1 MSDSILLPLRTTCVP
16 RGDVLQGGLADNHF
30 AAQLDKVVRDAEH
43 YPVYGDAE
51 AFFAQT
57 YPTSGLKTLLTK
69 TFGRV
74 TGAKGVAGENGVL
87 RPTTSFGGGKT
98 HGLTAVY
105 HLACGARPTNIAEFI
120 DPALLPDGPVQVA
133 ALVGDALDPTA
144 GVETDGHRTYTLWGE
159 MAAQI
164 GDVAYDA
171 MAANDAERTAPGTG
185 TIKAALGGKPTIV
198 IVDEIAKYLRA
209 VSSSGSE
216 DVRRMARAIPVFLG
230 NLFEVASDPTNNVSV
245 IITLASTT
253 NAFGA
258 ETTEIS
264 DLSGD
269 EKQRA
274 DTANAASV
282 KAAEETGDVLTRA
295 VQPSAVIRPADDNEI
310 GEILKKRI
318 FESVDESAAKA
329 AGDAYRDLYE
339 SLGKTEQLAG
349 GAEHAATYGELVTT
363 TYPFHPELVRVLDKR
378 LGNITQ
384 FQRARGALKLLA
396 EVVAHIYDTNDDT
409 AIINVGD
416 IDFDNDPVLNHL
428 TDGLGRAEYASVAEG
443 DFAGK
448 QSHAA
453 AVDADIFPGKPSYAT
468 RVARTVFT
476 HSLEMV
482 VTAGAGRNDWIIGTL
497 RPGEDTAIFEKALT
511 ESEKVFW
518 HLSFD
523 GGRWRFNI
531 EPNVNAIIETEMRNV
546 ANTAVAAEVDTL
558 IRNAFAN
565 DGGAKAIYFPSGP
578 AEVHDEPALRVV
590 VLDYNVVAVPQTG
603 AEQPPPAIVE
613 MLEKVGSVGSPRTY
627 RNAVVFAVPD
637 QEQVETLKNRARAL
651 IASTNLATDSA
662 RLAQFSDEVR
672 KKVEA
677 YNKEARFNARIA
689 VARCYKHIYFPS
701 SDKVTGY
708 LRHRELPTQAQ
719 GDTKNAT
726 SAVLSL
732 MEDEGKIRSS
742 NSPFSA
748 SYLRSKTWHA
758 ASSATTRSIADY
770 FWTDHTIQIVR
781 NPNLIRE
788 AIVNGV
794 KNENWVYYDAGTGKT
809 YTSSAMAG
817 FSPEMKPDAE
827 VMTAAEAQ
835 SRGLLVRKPTQTDLR
850 AVITSDDLTGAEI
863 RSLLEVQCG
872 GEPTKTDVLE
882 LLATA
887 VQASD
892 YKWFVVLDAEPA
904 PGVRALSPSAI
915 KDKGLDSLRILSREA
930 ADAQEID
937 VPTRTPSSKTFNAS
951 GPGGAAMQSLLDQVS
966 DFTVPTV
973 SAMTLK
979 VTADEASGT
988 SDIDLAAAS
997 LGMLQKQHI
1006 TVRATIRAEFKG
1018 VNGGVQFQGTAE
1030 RQDFQSAY
1038 NHVKKAIA
1046 GAVKVAGEV
1055 TLVFRFTP
1063 ALDITDAQFGQ
1074 IHTVIKNL
1082 GMKSTTMT
1090 AEVTK

>member
-1 MSDSILLPLRTTCVP
+1 MSDSNLLPLRTTCVP
-16 RGDVLQGGLADNHF
+16 RDDVLQGGLADNHF

-69 TFGRV
+69 TFGRI

-105 HLACGARPTNIAEFI
+105 HLAGGARPANIAEFI
-120 DPALLPDGPVQVA
+120 DPELLPDGSVQVA

-164 GDVAYDA
+164 GDAAYEA
-171 MAANDAERTAPGTG
+171 MAANDAQRTAPGTG
-185 TIKAALGGKPTIV
+185 TIKAAFAGKPTIV

-264 DLSGD
+264 DLTGD
-269 EKQRA
+269 EKERA

-318 FESVDESAAKA
+318 FASVDETAAKA
-329 AGDAYRDLYE
+329 AGAAYRELYE
-339 SLGKTEQLAG
+339 TLGKSEQLAG
-349 GAEHAATYGELVTT
+349 GAEHPATYGELVTT

-396 EVVAHIYDTNDDT
+396 EVVAHIYNTNDD
-409 AIINVGD
+409 AAVINVGD

-448 QSHAA
+448 HSHAA
-453 AVDADIFPGKPSYAT
+453 AVDADIFPGKPAYAT
-468 RVARTVFT
+468 RVAHTVFT

-482 VTAGAGRNDWIIGTL
+482 ATAGAGRNDWIVGTL

-531 EPNVNAIIETEMRNV
+531 EPNVNAIIETEKRNV
-546 ANTAVAAEVDTL
+546 ANTAVAAMVDTL

-565 DGGAKAIYFPSGP
+565 DGGAKAVYFPSGP
-578 AEVHDEPALRVV
+578 AEVHDEAGLRVV
-590 VLDYNVVAVPQTG
+590 VLDYNVVAVTQKG
-603 AEQPPPAIVE
+603 AEQPPAAIIE
-613 MLEKVGSVGSPRTY
+613 MLDKVGSVGSPRTY

-637 QEQVETLKNRARAL
+637 EEQVEILKDRARAL
-651 IASTNLATDSA
+651 IASSNLASDAA

-672 KKVEA
+672 KKVEV
-677 YNKEARFNARIA
+677 YNKEATLNARIA
-689 VARCYKHIYFPS
+689 VTRCYKHIYFPS
-701 SDKVTGY
+701 GDKATAY
-708 LRHRELPTQAQ
+708 LRHRELPAQAQ

-732 MEDEGKIRSS
+732 LEDEDKIRSS
-742 NSPFSA
+742 PFTA

-758 ASSATTRSIADY
+758 ASSATTRSIADF
-770 FWTDHTIQIVR
+770 FWTDHAIQIVR

-809 YTSSAMAG
+809 YTSSTMAG

-827 VMTAAEAQ
+827 VMTVSEAQ

-850 AVITSDDLTGAEI
+850 AVVTNDDLTGAEI
-863 RSLLEVQCG
+863 RSRLEAQCG

-915 KDKGLDSLRILSREA
+915 KDKGLDGLRILSRDA
-930 ADAQEID
+930 ADVQEIE
-937 VPTRTPSSKTFNAS
+937 VPTRTPNSKTFNAS
-951 GPGGAAMQSLLDQVS
+951 GPGGAAMQSLLDQIS

-988 SDIDLAAAS
+988 SDIDLAVAS

-1018 VNGGVQFQGTAE
+1018 VHGGVQFQGTAD

-1038 NHVKKAIA
+1038 NHVKKAVT
-1046 GAVKVAGEV
+1046 GANKVAGEV
-1055 TLVFRFTP
+1055 TLIFRFSP
-1063 ALDITDAQFGQ
+1063 APDITDTQFAQ

>member
-1 MSDSILLPLRTTCVP
+1 MSDLSLIPLRTACVP
-16 RGDVLQGGLADNHF
+16 REDVLQGGLADNHF

-69 TFGRV
+69 TFGRI
-74 TGAKGVAGENGVL
+74 TGAKGAAGENGVL

-105 HLACGARPTNIAEFI
+105 HLAGGARPANIAEFI
-120 DPALLPDGPVQVA
+120 DPSLLPDGAVQVA

-144 GVETDGHRTYTLWGE
+144 GVDTDGHRTYTLWGE

-164 GDVAYDA
+164 GDNAFSV

-185 TIKAALGGKPTIV
+185 TIKAAFGGRPTIV

-230 NLFEVASDPTNNVSV
+230 NLFEVASDPTNRVSV
-245 IITLASTT
+245 IITLAATT

-264 DLSGD
+264 DLTGD
-269 EKQRA
+269 EKERA
-274 DTANAASV
+274 DAANAASV

-318 FESVDESAAKA
+318 FASVDQTAATA

-339 SLGKTEQLAG
+339 TLGKTEQLAG
-349 GAEHAATYGELVTT
+349 GAEHPATYGELVTK

-396 EVVAHIYDTNDDT
+396 EVVAHIYATNDDT

-416 IDFDNDPVLNHL
+416 IDYDNDPVLNHL
-428 TDGLGRAEYASVAEG
+428 TDGLGRSEYASVAEG

-448 QSHAA
+448 QSHSA
-453 AVDADIFPGKPSYAT
+453 AVDADIFPGKPAYTT

-482 VTAGAGRNDWIIGTL
+482 ATAGAGRNDWIVGTL

-531 EPNVNAIIETEMRNV
+531 EPNVNAIIETEKRNV
-546 ANTAVAAEVDTL
+546 ANTAVAAMVDTL

-565 DGGAKAIYFPSGP
+565 DGGAKAVHFPSGP
-578 AEVHDEPALRVV
+578 AEVHDEAGLRVV
-590 VLDYNVVAVPQTG
+590 VLDYNVVAVTQKS
-603 AEQPPPAIVE
+603 AEQPPSAVVE
-613 MLEKVGSVGSPRTY
+613 MLDKVGSVGSPRTY

-637 QEQVETLKNRARAL
+637 EEQIEVLKDRARAL
-651 IASTNLATDSA
+651 IASNNLASDAA

-672 KKVEA
+672 KKVEV
-677 YNKEARFNARIA
+677 YNKEATLNARIA
-689 VARCYKHIYFPS
+689 VTRCYKHIYFPS
-701 SDKVTGY
+701 GDKATGY
-708 LRHRELPTQAQ
+708 LRHRELPAQAQ

-732 MEDEGKIRSS
+732 LEDEDKIRSS
-742 NSPFSA
+742 PFTA

-809 YTSSAMAG
+809 YTANTMAG

-827 VMTAAEAQ
+827 VMTASEAQ
-835 SRGLLVRKPTQTDLR
+835 SRGLLVRKPTQADLR
-850 AVITSDDLTGAEI
+850 AVITNDDLTGAEI
-863 RSLLEVQCG
+863 RSRLEAQCG

-915 KDKGLDSLRILSREA
+915 KDKGLDGLRILSREA
-930 ADAQEID
+930 ADAQEIE
-937 VPTRTPSSKTFNAS
+937 VPTRTPNSKTFNAA
-951 GPGGAAMQSLLDQVS
+951 GPGGAAMQSLLDQIS

-973 SAMTLK
+973 STMTLK

-988 SDIDLAAAS
+988 SDIDLAVAA

-1018 VNGGVQFQGTAE
+1018 VNGGVQFQGTAD

-1038 NHVKKAIA
+1038 NHVKKAIG
-1046 GAVKVAGEV
+1046 GANKVAGEV
-1055 TLVFRFTP
+1055 TLVFRFAP

-1074 IHTVIKNL
+1074 IHTVVKNL

>member
-1 MSDSILLPLRTTCVP
+1 MSDATLLPLRTTCVP
-16 RGDVLQGGLADNHF
+16 RADVLHGGLADNHF
-30 AAQLDKVVRDAEH
+30 AAQLDKVVRDAEN
-43 YPVYGDAE
+43 YPVYGDAD

-57 YPTSGLKTLLTK
+57 YPTSGLKTLLAK

-74 TGAKGVAGENGVL
+74 TGASGISGENGVL

-105 HLACGARPTNIAEFI
+105 HLARGARPSNISEFI
-120 DPALLPDGPVQVA
+120 DPKLLPDGPVQVA

-144 GVETDGHRTYTLWGE
+144 GVETDGHRSYTLWGE

-164 GDVAYDA
+164 GDDA
-171 MAANDAERTAPGTG
+171 FAVMAANDIERTAPGTG
-185 TIKAALGGKPTIV
+185 TIKDAFGGAPTIV

-209 VSSSGSE
+209 LSSSGSE
-216 DVRRMARAIPVFLG
+216 DVRRMARAVPVFLG

-245 IITLASTT
+245 IITLAATT

-264 DLSGD
+264 ELTGD
-269 EKQRA
+269 EKERA
-274 DTANAASV
+274 DTANAVSV

-295 VQPSAVIRPADDNEI
+295 VQPSAVIRPADDYEI

-318 FESVDESAAKA
+318 FESVDESAATA
-329 AGDAYRDLYE
+329 AGIAYRELYE
-339 SLGKTEQLAG
+339 TLNKSEQLAG
-349 GAEHAATYGELVTT
+349 GAEHPATYGERVTKA
-363 TYPFHPELVRVLDKR
+363 YPFHPELIRVLDKR

-396 EVVAHIYDTNDDT
+396 EVVAHIYNTNDDA
-409 AIINVGD
+409 AIVNVGD
-416 IDFDNDPVLNHL
+416 IAFDSDPVLNHL
-428 TDGLGRAEYASVAEG
+428 TDGLGRGEYASVAEG

-453 AVDADIFPGKPSYAT
+453 AVDADVFPGKPAYAT

-482 VTAGAGRNDWIIGTL
+482 ATAGAGRNDWIVGTL

-531 EPNVNAIIETEMRNV
+531 EPNVNAIIETEKRNV
-546 ANTAVAAEVDTL
+546 ANTAVASMVDTL

-565 DGGAKAIYFPSGP
+565 DGGAKAVHFPSGP
-578 AEVHDEPALRVV
+578 AEVSDEAALRVV
-590 VLDYNVVAVPQTG
+590 VLDHNVVTVTQKG
-603 AEQPPPAIVE
+603 AEQPPAAVIE
-613 MLEKVGSVGSPRTY
+613 MLDKVGSVGSPRAF
-627 RNAVVFAVPD
+627 RNAVVFGVAD
-637 QEQVETLKNRARAL
+637 EEQVEVLKDRARAL
-651 IASTNLATDSA
+651 IASNNLASDAT
-662 RLAQFSDEVR
+662 RLAQFSEEVR
-672 KKVEA
+672 KKVDV
-677 YNKEARFNARIA
+677 YNKEASLNARIA
-689 VARCYKHIYFPS
+689 VTRCYKHIYFPS
-701 SDKVTGY
+701 GDKTTGY
-708 LRHRELPTQAQ
+708 LRHRELPAQAQ
-719 GDTKNAT
+719 GDTRNAT

-732 MEDEGKIRSS
+732 LEDEDKIRSS
-742 NSPFSA
+742 PFTA
-748 SYLRSKTWHA
+748 SYLRSKTWHT

-770 FWTDHTIQIVR
+770 FWTDHSIQIVR

-794 KNENWVYYDAGTGKT
+794 KNESWVYYDAGTGKT
-809 YTSSAMAG
+809 YTSSTMAG

-827 VMTAAEAQ
+827 VMTVSEAQ

-850 AVITSDDLTGAEI
+850 TVITHDDLTGAEI
-863 RSLLEVQCG
+863 RSRLEAQCG
-872 GEPTKTDVLE
+872 GEPSKTDVLE

-892 YKWFVVLDAEPA
+892 YKWFVVLDVEPA
-904 PGVRALSPSAI
+904 PGARALSPSVI
-915 KDKGLDSLRILSREA
+915 KDRGLDGLRILSREA
-930 ADAQEID
+930 ADAQGID
-937 VPTRTPSSKTFNAS
+937 VPTRTPNSKTFSAA

-966 DFTVPTV
+966 DFTVQTV
-973 SAMTLK
+973 STMTLK
-979 VTADEASGT
+979 VTADEAAGT
-988 SDIDLAAAS
+988 SDIDLAVAS
-997 LGMLQKQHI
+997 LGMLQQQDI
-1006 TVRATIRAEFKG
+1006 TVRATIRAEYVG
-1018 VNGGVQFQGTAE
+1018 VSGGVQFQGAAD
-1030 RQDFQSAY
+1030 RQEFQSAY
-1038 NHVKKAIA
+1038 NHVKKAVT
-1046 GAVKVAGEV
+1046 GASKVAGEV
-1055 TLVFRFTP
+1055 TLIFRFVP
-1063 ALDITDAQFGQ
+1063 ASDVGDAQFGQ

-1082 GMKSTTMT
+1082 GVKNATMT

>member
-1 MSDSILLPLRTTCVP
+1 MNSQNLVPLRTACVP
-16 RGDVLQGGLADNHF
+16 REDVLHGGLADNHF
-30 AAQLDKVVRDAEH
+30 AAQLDKVVRDAKH
-43 YPVYGDAE
+43 YPVYGDPE

-69 TFGRV
+69 VFGRV
-74 TGAKGVAGENGVL
+74 TSAKGIAGENGVL

-98 HGLTAVY
+98 HALTAVY
-105 HLACGARPTNIAEFI
+105 HLARGARPSNITEFI
-120 DPALLPDGPVQVA
+120 DPSLLPDGPVQVA

-144 GVETDGHRTYTLWGE
+144 GVQTDGHRTYTLWGE

-164 GDVAYDA
+164 SDSAYES
-171 MAANDAERTAPGTG
+171 MEANDVQRTAPGTG
-185 TIKAALGGKPTIV
+185 TIRAAFAGRPTIV
-198 IVDEIAKYLRA
+198 IIDEIAKYLRA

-264 DLSGD
+264 DLTGD
-269 EKQRA
+269 EKEHA
-274 DTANAASV
+274 DSANAVSI

-318 FESVDESAAKA
+318 FASVDETAAKA

-339 SLGKTEQLAG
+339 TLGKTEQLAG
-349 GAEHAATYGELVTT
+349 GAEHPTTYGQLVAK

-396 EVVAHIYDTNDDT
+396 EVVAHIYHTNDDT

-416 IDFDNDPVLNHL
+416 IDFDNAPVLNHL

-453 AVDADIFPGKPSYAT
+453 AVDAEIFPGKPAYAT

-482 VTAGAGRNDWIIGTL
+482 ATAGAGRNDWIVGTL

-531 EPNVNAIIETEMRNV
+531 EPNVNAIIETEKRNV
-546 ANTAVAAEVDTL
+546 ANTAVATMVDTL

-565 DGGAKAIYFPSGP
+565 DGGAKAVHFPSGP
-578 AEVHDEPALRVV
+578 AEIGDEPALRVV
-590 VLDYNVVAVPQTG
+590 VLDYNVVAVTQKN
-603 AEQPPPAIVE
+603 AEMPPAAIIE
-613 MLEKVGSVGSPRTY
+613 MLDKAGSVGTPRTY

-637 QEQVETLKNRARAL
+637 EDQVEVLKDRARAL
-651 IASTNLATDSA
+651 IASNSLASDTA

-672 KKVEA
+672 KKVEV
-677 YNKEARFNARIA
+677 YNKEASLNARIA
-689 VARCYKHIYFPS
+689 VTRCYKHIYFPS
-701 SDKVTGY
+701 GDKATGY
-708 LRHRELPTQAQ
+708 LRHRELPAQAQ

-732 MEDEGKIRSS
+732 LEDEDKIRT
-742 NSPFSA
+742 SPFTA
-748 SYLRSKTWHA
+748 SYLKSKTWHT
-758 ASSATTRSIADY
+758 SDSATTRSIADY
-770 FWTDHTIQIVR
+770 FWTDHNIQIVR

-794 KNENWVYYDAGTGKT
+794 KNDSWVYYDAGTGKT
-809 YTSSAMAG
+809 YTASTMAG
-817 FSPEMKPDAE
+817 FSPEIKPDAE
-827 VMTAAEAQ
+827 VMTTPEAQ
-835 SRGLLVRKPTQTDLR
+835 SRGLLVRKPTQADLR
-850 AVITSDDLTGAEI
+850 AVLTDDDLTGAEV
-863 RSLLEVQCG
+863 RSRLEAQCG

-892 YKWFVVLDAEPA
+892 YKWFVVLDTTPA
-904 PGVRALSPSAI
+904 PGARALSPSAI
-915 KDKGLDSLRILSREA
+915 KDKGLDRLHILTRDV
-930 ADAQEID
+930 ADAQEIE
-937 VPTRTPSSKTFNAS
+937 VPTRTPNSKTFHAS
-951 GPGGAAMQSLLDQVS
+951 GPGGAAMQRLLDQIS

-973 SAMTLK
+973 STMTLK

-988 SDIDLAAAS
+988 SDIDLAVAS
-997 LGMLQKQHI
+997 LGMLQKQII

-1018 VNGGVQFQGTAE
+1018 VNGGVQFQGAAD

-1038 NHVKKAIA
+1038 NHVKKGIA
-1046 GAVKVAGEV
+1046 GASKVAGEV
-1055 TLVFRFTP
+1055 TLIFKFTP
-1063 ALDITDAQFGQ
+1063 PLDVTDSQFNQ
-1074 IHTVIKNL
+1074 IHTVVKNL
-1082 GMKSTTMT
+1082 GMKNTTMT